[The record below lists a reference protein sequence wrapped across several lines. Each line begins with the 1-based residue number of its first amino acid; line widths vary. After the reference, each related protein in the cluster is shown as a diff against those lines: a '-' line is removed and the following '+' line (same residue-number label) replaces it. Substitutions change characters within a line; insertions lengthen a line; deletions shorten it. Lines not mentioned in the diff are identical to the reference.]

1 MSEIKTKI
9 RTYNDVVDLFGEE
22 KAADM
27 LSEAL
32 DWSTIDSK
40 NDKKNI
46 MERKALLLD
55 PYMTYEDEDYCK
67 HIVAGFLGDRDLG
80 WASGYIDEEKIKN
93 GQVMPA
99 DLKSALS
106 MALDNELST
115 SWAYL
120 DALSSQCAEIC
131 NKFAG
136 YIESAGLARGVLV
149 PGEYELDSNALNA
162 DVSERFNIQYGFQC
176 DQMIDAM
183 QFDMTLILT
192 EKVDSMD
199 GYRLIQSV
207 CDWREENL
215 EVIEDAEN
223 NLDYGKV
230 PSYVAYERPAD
241 IGTTIIDELCASQGT
256 AVEKLVN
263 YPTTKFERTMRNELF
278 EALAVNETTISL
290 MAKVPSSV
298 FLDAVAC
305 MDSRY
310 MSGHTVDTG
319 HAFIVSPGTYEPYI
333 GIHDPVYGAGYM
345 MVDLDKPFEVP
356 MNRIWIA
363 MDDYS
368 GPETKEGLRGMY
380 HSPQDVSAFSD
391 PFCGSVSV
399 TPTRDEKQEPAKSG
413 LEAKRDACAISAVLE
428 PRPNTP
434 YVFRRAGFDNL
445 PFIYT
450 QRHLRN
456 AIAPKEADSHQHGL
470 TIEQIKSLPEK
481 LEEPVVVF
489 DQPNYTVNGRT
500 FEGKGVAAVLDMYD
514 PDGVPVIAYFFPNGY
529 GTKTNDNGCSN
540 VIASLYGRD
549 NFTSYLARA
558 ANEEKILYIDSEK
571 YEQMEKE
578 LPRYGGTRFPPALAA
593 LSMDII
599 IPSSYICKM
608 KAEINPKL
616 SDREREHNSL
626 NRTMHIKIADSRRN
640 RLAQDRDKPR
650 NINLRYDDDNHDS
663 Q

>member
-9 RTYNDVVDLFGEE
+9 RTYNDVIDLFGEE

-32 DWSTIDSK
+32 DWSTIDPK

-46 MERKALLLD
+46 MERKPLLLD
-55 PYMTYEDEDYCK
+55 PYMTYEGEDYCK
-67 HIVAGFLGDRDLG
+67 HIVAGFLGDRDLD

-120 DALSSQCAEIC
+120 DALSSQCAEIF
-131 NKFAG
+131 NKFAE
-136 YIESAGLARGVLV
+136 YIESAGLASGVLV

-176 DQMIDAM
+176 DQ
-183 QFDMTLILT
+183 
-192 EKVDSMD
+192 
-199 GYRLIQSV
+199 
-207 CDWREENL
+207 
-215 EVIEDAEN
+215 
-223 NLDYGKV
+223 
-230 PSYVAYERPAD
+230 
-241 IGTTIIDELCASQGT
+241 
-256 AVEKLVN
+256 
-263 YPTTKFERTMRNELF
+263 
-278 EALAVNETTISL
+278 
-290 MAKVPSSV
+290 
-298 FLDAVAC
+298 
-305 MDSRY
+305 
-310 MSGHTVDTG
+310 
-319 HAFIVSPGTYEPYI
+319 
-333 GIHDPVYGAGYM
+333 
-345 MVDLDKPFEVP
+345 
-356 MNRIWIA
+356 
-363 MDDYS
+363 
-368 GPETKEGLRGMY
+368 
-380 HSPQDVSAFSD
+380 
-391 PFCGSVSV
+391 
-399 TPTRDEKQEPAKSG
+399 
-413 LEAKRDACAISAVLE
+413 
-428 PRPNTP
+428 
-434 YVFRRAGFDNL
+434 
-445 PFIYT
+445 
-450 QRHLRN
+450 
-456 AIAPKEADSHQHGL
+456 
-470 TIEQIKSLPEK
+470 
-481 LEEPVVVF
+481 
-489 DQPNYTVNGRT
+489 PNYTVNGRS

-593 LSMDII
+593 LSMNII

-626 NRTMHIKIADSRRN
+626 NRTMHIKVADSRRN

-650 NINLRYDDDNHDS
+650 NITLRYDDDNRDS

>member
-9 RTYNDVVDLFGEE
+9 STYNDVVDLFGEE

-32 DWSTIDSK
+32 DWSTIDPK

-55 PYMTYEDEDYCK
+55 PYMTYENEDYCK
-67 HIVAGFLGDRDLG
+67 HIVAGFLGDRDLD

-99 DLKSALS
+99 DLKLALS

-120 DALSSQCAEIC
+120 DALSSQCAEIF

-176 DQMIDAM
+176 DQI
-183 QFDMTLILT
+183 
-192 EKVDSMD
+192 
-199 GYRLIQSV
+199 
-207 CDWREENL
+207 
-215 EVIEDAEN
+215 
-223 NLDYGKV
+223 
-230 PSYVAYERPAD
+230 
-241 IGTTIIDELCASQGT
+241 
-256 AVEKLVN
+256 
-263 YPTTKFERTMRNELF
+263 
-278 EALAVNETTISL
+278 
-290 MAKVPSSV
+290 
-298 FLDAVAC
+298 
-305 MDSRY
+305 
-310 MSGHTVDTG
+310 
-319 HAFIVSPGTYEPYI
+319 
-333 GIHDPVYGAGYM
+333 
-345 MVDLDKPFEVP
+345 
-356 MNRIWIA
+356 
-363 MDDYS
+363 
-368 GPETKEGLRGMY
+368 
-380 HSPQDVSAFSD
+380 
-391 PFCGSVSV
+391 
-399 TPTRDEKQEPAKSG
+399 
-413 LEAKRDACAISAVLE
+413 
-428 PRPNTP
+428 
-434 YVFRRAGFDNL
+434 
-445 PFIYT
+445 
-450 QRHLRN
+450 
-456 AIAPKEADSHQHGL
+456 
-470 TIEQIKSLPEK
+470 
-481 LEEPVVVF
+481 
-489 DQPNYTVNGRT
+489 
-500 FEGKGVAAVLDMYD
+500 
-514 PDGVPVIAYFFPNGY
+514 
-529 GTKTNDNGCSN
+529 
-540 VIASLYGRD
+540 
-549 NFTSYLARA
+549 
-558 ANEEKILYIDSEK
+558 

>member
-9 RTYNDVVDLFGEE
+9 RTYNDVIDLFGEE

-32 DWSTIDSK
+32 DWSTIDPK

-46 MERKALLLD
+46 MERKPLLLD

-67 HIVAGFLGDRDLG
+67 HIVAGFLGDRDLD
-80 WASGYIDEEKIKN
+80 WASGFIDEEKIKN

-120 DALSSQCAEIC
+120 DALSSQCAEIF

-149 PGEYELDSNALNA
+149 PGEYELDHDALNA

-263 YPTTKFERTMRNELF
+263 YPTTKFERTMRDELF
-278 EALAVNETTISL
+278 EASAVNETTISL

-345 MVDLDKPFEVP
+345 MVDLDKPFEIP

-363 MDDYS
+363 MDDYK

-391 PFCGSVSV
+391 PFCGSVSAPHGSLSDTLACLAAQKCVDDHNWCVENLELTEDAIMHAKPIENGSEGLPKDCWDLNPGGRPFAV
-399 TPTRDEKQEPAKSG
+399 TEPILHRLQSSAK
-413 LEAKRDACAISAVLE
+413 LCA
-428 PRPNTP
+428 
-434 YVFRRAGFDNL
+434 RAGTT
-445 PFIYT
+445 T
-450 QRHLRN
+450 QFTRM
-456 AIAPKEADSHQHGL
+456 
-470 TIEQIKSLPEK
+470 
-481 LEEPVVVF
+481 
-489 DQPNYTVNGRT
+489 TVNQWFDKAERSQRSPLGRSVDI
-500 FEGKGVAAVLDMYD
+500 G
-514 PDGVPVIAYFFPNGY
+514 
-529 GTKTNDNGCSN
+529 
-540 VIASLYGRD
+540 
-549 NFTSYLARA
+549 RA
-558 ANEEKILYIDSEK
+558 AS
-571 YEQMEKE
+571 
-578 LPRYGGTRFPPALAA
+578 ALN
-593 LSMDII
+593 SQHEH
-599 IPSSYICKM
+599 
-608 KAEINPKL
+608 AEVP
-616 SDREREHNSL
+616 
-626 NRTMHIKIADSRRN
+626 
-640 RLAQDRDKPR
+640 QDLTK
-650 NINLRYDDDNHDS
+650 
-663 Q
+663 

>member
-9 RTYNDVVDLFGEE
+9 RTYNDVIDLFGEE

-32 DWSTIDSK
+32 DWSTIDPK

-46 MERKALLLD
+46 MECKPLLLD

-115 SWAYL
+115 SCAYL
-120 DALSSQCAEIC
+120 DALSSQCAEIF

-136 YIESAGLARGVLV
+136 YIEFAGLARGVLV
-149 PGEYELDSNALNA
+149 PGEYELDYDALNA

-230 PSYVAYERPAD
+230 PSYVAYERPSD

-263 YPTTKFERTMRNELF
+263 YPTTKFERTMQDELF
-278 EALAVNETTISL
+278 EASPPYSICTTLTASR
-290 MAKVPSSV
+290 SSP
-298 FLDAVAC
+298 
-305 MDSRY
+305 
-310 MSGHTVDTG
+310 T
-319 HAFIVSPGTYEPYI
+319 
-333 GIHDPVYGAGYM
+333 
-345 MVDLDKPFEVP
+345 
-356 MNRIWIA
+356 
-363 MDDYS
+363 
-368 GPETKEGLRGMY
+368 
-380 HSPQDVSAFSD
+380 FSQTD
-391 PFCGSVSV
+391 M
-399 TPTRDEKQEPAKSG
+399 
-413 LEAKRDACAISAVLE
+413 E
-428 PRPNTP
+428 PR
-434 YVFRRAGFDNL
+434 R
-445 PFIYT
+445 
-450 QRHLRN
+450 
-456 AIAPKEADSHQHGL
+456 
-470 TIEQIKSLPEK
+470 TI
-481 LEEPVVVF
+481 
-489 DQPNYTVNGRT
+489 T
-500 FEGKGVAAVLDMYD
+500 AA
-514 PDGVPVIAYFFPNGY
+514 A
-529 GTKTNDNGCSN
+529 T
-540 VIASLYGRD
+540 
-549 NFTSYLARA
+549 
-558 ANEEKILYIDSEK
+558 
-571 YEQMEKE
+571 
-578 LPRYGGTRFPPALAA
+578 
-593 LSMDII
+593 
-599 IPSSYICKM
+599 
-608 KAEINPKL
+608 
-616 SDREREHNSL
+616 
-626 NRTMHIKIADSRRN
+626 
-640 RLAQDRDKPR
+640 
-650 NINLRYDDDNHDS
+650 
-663 Q
+663 

>member
-9 RTYNDVVDLFGEE
+9 STYNDVVDLFGEE

-32 DWSTIDSK
+32 DWSTIDPK

-46 MERKALLLD
+46 MERKPLLLD
-55 PYMTYEDEDYCK
+55 PYMTYEGEDYCK
-67 HIVAGFLGDRDLG
+67 HIVAGFLGDRDLD

-120 DALSSQCAEIC
+120 DALSSQCAEIF

-263 YPTTKFERTMRNELF
+263 YPTTKFERTMRDELF

-345 MVDLDKPFEVP
+345 IFKKPESESGAAIIEFALGVPFLLIFAMAAMEFGQISAATTAVDNAAHAAARELAVNP
-356 MNRIWIA
+356 
-363 MDDYS
+363 S
-368 GPETKEGLRGMY
+368 GDASSAKEAAVNAASSFFAENMKIET
-380 HSPQDVSAFSD
+380 DVSDAEREAYTHRIPDSN
-391 PFCGSVSV
+391 GSSYTDRESNVSTRKCTATVSV
-399 TPTRDEKQEPAKSG
+399 TIQPQTVLG
-413 LEAKRDACAISAVLE
+413 DAIYA
-428 PRPNTP
+428 
-434 YVFRRAGFDNL
+434 AGGF
-445 PFIYT
+445 
-450 QRHLRN
+450 
-456 AIAPKEADSHQHGL
+456 GGGM
-470 TIEQIKSLPEK
+470 TIESNAVELK
-481 LEEPVVVF
+481 
-489 DQPNYTVNGRT
+489 DATV
-500 FEGKGVAAVLDMYD
+500 EGG
-514 PDGVPVIAYFFPNGY
+514 
-529 GTKTNDNGCSN
+529 
-540 VIASLYGRD
+540 AS
-549 NFTSYLARA
+549 SW
-558 ANEEKILYIDSEK
+558 
-571 YEQMEKE
+571 
-578 LPRYGGTRFPPALAA
+578 
-593 LSMDII
+593 
-599 IPSSYICKM
+599 
-608 KAEINPKL
+608 
-616 SDREREHNSL
+616 
-626 NRTMHIKIADSRRN
+626 
-640 RLAQDRDKPR
+640 
-650 NINLRYDDDNHDS
+650 
-663 Q
+663 

>member
-9 RTYNDVVDLFGEE
+9 RTYNDVIDLFGEE

-32 DWSTIDSK
+32 DWSTIDPK

-46 MERKALLLD
+46 MESKPLLLD
-55 PYMTYEDEDYCK
+55 PYMTYEGEDYCK
-67 HIVAGFLGDRDLG
+67 HIVAGFLGDRDLD

-120 DALSSQCAEIC
+120 DALSSQCAEIF

-149 PGEYELDSNALNA
+149 PGEYELDHDALNA

-241 IGTTIIDELCASQGT
+241 IGTTI
-256 AVEKLVN
+256 
-263 YPTTKFERTMRNELF
+263 
-278 EALAVNETTISL
+278 
-290 MAKVPSSV
+290 
-298 FLDAVAC
+298 
-305 MDSRY
+305 
-310 MSGHTVDTG
+310 TVDTG

-413 LEAKRDACAISAVLE
+413 LEAKRDACAISAAHLDS
-428 PRPNTP
+428 PNTE
-434 YVFRRAGFDNL
+434 
-445 PFIYT
+445 I
-450 QRHLRN
+450 
-456 AIAPKEADSHQHGL
+456 
-470 TIEQIKSLPEK
+470 
-481 LEEPVVVF
+481 
-489 DQPNYTVNGRT
+489 
-500 FEGKGVAAVLDMYD
+500 
-514 PDGVPVIAYFFPNGY
+514 PNG
-529 GTKTNDNGCSN
+529 KN
-540 VIASLYGRD
+540 
-549 NFTSYLARA
+549 
-558 ANEEKILYIDSEK
+558 
-571 YEQMEKE
+571 M
-578 LPRYGGTRFPPALAA
+578 
-593 LSMDII
+593 
-599 IPSSYICKM
+599 
-608 KAEINPKL
+608 
-616 SDREREHNSL
+616 ERE
-626 NRTMHIKIADSRRN
+626 
-640 RLAQDRDKPR
+640 
-650 NINLRYDDDNHDS
+650 
-663 Q
+663 

>member
-9 RTYNDVVDLFGEE
+9 RTYNDVIDLFGEE

-32 DWSTIDSK
+32 DWSTIDPK

-46 MERKALLLD
+46 LERKPLLLD
-55 PYMTYEDEDYCK
+55 PYMTYEGEDYCK
-67 HIVAGFLGDRDLG
+67 HIVAGFLGDRDLD

-120 DALSSQCAEIC
+120 DALSSQCAEIF

-136 YIESAGLARGVLV
+136 YIESAGLASGVLV

-199 GYRLIQSV
+199 GYKLIQSV

-263 YPTTKFERTMRNELF
+263 YPTTKFERTMRDELF

-305 MDSRY
+305 KNSWMPSETQIRDI
-310 MSGHTVDTG
+310 DTNR
-319 HAFIVSPGTYEPYI
+319 SPWQ
-333 GIHDPVYGAGYM
+333 
-345 MVDLDKPFEVP
+345 L
-356 MNRIWIA
+356 N
-363 MDDYS
+363 
-368 GPETKEGLRGMY
+368 
-380 HSPQDVSAFSD
+380 VSATTGRAPRMARFPTPSPALPHRNASTTITGVWRTLSLPKTLSCTPNRLRMVQRGFQKTAGTSTPEAARLPSRSRFSI
-391 PFCGSVSV
+391 GS
-399 TPTRDEKQEPAKSG
+399 
-413 LEAKRDACAISAVLE
+413 
-428 PRPNTP
+428 
-434 YVFRRAGFDNL
+434 RA
-445 PFIYT
+445 
-450 QRHLRN
+450 LRN
-456 AIAPKEADSHQHGL
+456 SAH
-470 TIEQIKSLPEK
+470 
-481 LEEPVVVF
+481 EPV
-489 DQPNYTVNGRT
+489 
-500 FEGKGVAAVLDMYD
+500 
-514 PDGVPVIAYFFPNGY
+514 
-529 GTKTNDNGCSN
+529 
-540 VIASLYGRD
+540 
-549 NFTSYLARA
+549 
-558 ANEEKILYIDSEK
+558 
-571 YEQMEKE
+571 
-578 LPRYGGTRFPPALAA
+578 PP
-593 LSMDII
+593 
-599 IPSSYICKM
+599 PSSR
-608 KAEINPKL
+608 A
-616 SDREREHNSL
+616 
-626 NRTMHIKIADSRRN
+626 
-640 RLAQDRDKPR
+640 
-650 NINLRYDDDNHDS
+650 
-663 Q
+663 

>member
-1 MSEIKTKI
+1 
-9 RTYNDVVDLFGEE
+9 
-22 KAADM
+22 
-27 LSEAL
+27 
-32 DWSTIDSK
+32 
-40 NDKKNI
+40 
-46 MERKALLLD
+46 
-55 PYMTYEDEDYCK
+55 
-67 HIVAGFLGDRDLG
+67 
-80 WASGYIDEEKIKN
+80 
-93 GQVMPA
+93 
-99 DLKSALS
+99 
-106 MALDNELST
+106 
-115 SWAYL
+115 
-120 DALSSQCAEIC
+120 
-131 NKFAG
+131 
-136 YIESAGLARGVLV
+136 V
-149 PGEYELDSNALNA
+149 PGEYELDHDALNA

-263 YPTTKFERTMRNELF
+263 YPTTKFERTMRDELF

-310 MSGHTVDTG
+310 MSGHTV
-319 HAFIVSPGTYEPYI
+319 
-333 GIHDPVYGAGYM
+333 AGYM
-345 MVDLDKPFEVP
+345 MVDLDKPFEIP

-413 LEAKRDACAISAVLE
+413 LEAKRDACAISATHLDS
-428 PRPNTP
+428 PNTE
-434 YVFRRAGFDNL
+434 
-445 PFIYT
+445 I
-450 QRHLRN
+450 
-456 AIAPKEADSHQHGL
+456 
-470 TIEQIKSLPEK
+470 
-481 LEEPVVVF
+481 
-489 DQPNYTVNGRT
+489 
-500 FEGKGVAAVLDMYD
+500 
-514 PDGVPVIAYFFPNGY
+514 PNG
-529 GTKTNDNGCSN
+529 KD
-540 VIASLYGRD
+540 
-549 NFTSYLARA
+549 
-558 ANEEKILYIDSEK
+558 
-571 YEQMEKE
+571 M
-578 LPRYGGTRFPPALAA
+578 
-593 LSMDII
+593 
-599 IPSSYICKM
+599 
-608 KAEINPKL
+608 
-616 SDREREHNSL
+616 ERE
-626 NRTMHIKIADSRRN
+626 
-640 RLAQDRDKPR
+640 
-650 NINLRYDDDNHDS
+650 
-663 Q
+663 

>member
-1 MSEIKTKI
+1 MQTGTKKTPDRFQNYFCPAAANDIVHHAYAWIVKEPNMQPKFLYCRAIDDPANDRGWNIIAEVWERDVLGGWGISSSTMHPEFEDTSDGYVLAEGMPGTAASLPYQVFREVVNEHDTNYLIALAIAIDALPKDSTCDMASET
-9 RTYNDVVDLFGEE
+9 
-22 KAADM
+22 
-27 LSEAL
+27 
-32 DWSTIDSK
+32 
-40 NDKKNI
+40 
-46 MERKALLLD
+46 
-55 PYMTYEDEDYCK
+55 
-67 HIVAGFLGDRDLG
+67 
-80 WASGYIDEEKIKN
+80 IDEEKIKN

-120 DALSSQCAEIC
+120 DALSSQCAEIF

-230 PSYVAYERPAD
+230 PSYMAYERPAD

-263 YPTTKFERTMRNELF
+263 YPTTKFERTMRDELF

-319 HAFIVSPGTYEPYI
+319 HAFTVSPGTYEPYI

-399 TPTRDEKQEPAKSG
+399 TSTRDEKQEPAKSG
-413 LEAKRDACAISAVLE
+413 LEAKRDACALSAAHLDS
-428 PRPNTP
+428 PNTE
-434 YVFRRAGFDNL
+434 
-445 PFIYT
+445 I
-450 QRHLRN
+450 
-456 AIAPKEADSHQHGL
+456 
-470 TIEQIKSLPEK
+470 
-481 LEEPVVVF
+481 
-489 DQPNYTVNGRT
+489 
-500 FEGKGVAAVLDMYD
+500 
-514 PDGVPVIAYFFPNGY
+514 PNG
-529 GTKTNDNGCSN
+529 KN
-540 VIASLYGRD
+540 
-549 NFTSYLARA
+549 
-558 ANEEKILYIDSEK
+558 
-571 YEQMEKE
+571 M
-578 LPRYGGTRFPPALAA
+578 
-593 LSMDII
+593 
-599 IPSSYICKM
+599 
-608 KAEINPKL
+608 
-616 SDREREHNSL
+616 ERE
-626 NRTMHIKIADSRRN
+626 
-640 RLAQDRDKPR
+640 
-650 NINLRYDDDNHDS
+650 
-663 Q
+663 